1 LARPRAR
8 YALQAGYASW
18 LASIDADA
26 AHAARYLAGALSPGL
41 VSQLQLA
48 AVRPA
53 TAAFAVL
60 AEQLPITRPGAVAIA
75 AAELPIRLLDAVAI
89 LLDVAAGRLRY
100 VLAVGRPAFMVV
112 DVAISESG
120 VSIIEPQLQML
131 MPSDLKLSVADGT
144 LQLLQGAL

>member
-8 YALQAGYASW
+8 DALQAGYASW

-41 VSQLQLA
+41 VSQLQRA

-60 AEQLPITRPGAVAIA
+60 ADQLPSLGLARWPSPQPSCRSAFSMRWPSCWT
-75 AAELPIRLLDAVAI
+75 LPQASAM
-89 LLDVAAGRLRY
+89 
-100 VLAVGRPAFMVV
+100 LAVGRPAFMVV
-112 DVAISESG
+112 DVAISETG
-120 VSIIEPQLQML
+120 VSTVQSQLQML
-131 MPSDLKLSVADGT
+131 MPAELQRGVADGT

>member
-1 LARPRAR
+1 D
-8 YALQAGYASW
+8 ALQAGYASW
-18 LASIDADA
+18 LTSIDGDA

-41 VSQLQLA
+41 VSQLQRA

-60 AEQLPITRPGAVAIA
+60 ADQLPITRPGAVAIA

-89 LLDVAAGRLRY
+89 LLDAAAGRLRY

-112 DVAISESG
+112 DVAISETG
-120 VSIIEPQLQML
+120 VSTVQSQLQML
-131 MPSDLKLSVADGT
+131 MPAELQRGVADGT
-144 LQLLQGAL
+144 LQLLQGEI